1 MNRLKE
7 LRESKGLTQSQLGD
21 IIGAKKSTISLWE
34 SEKRQP
40 DKATLLKLAD
50 FYNVSVDHI
59 LGRDQDEAARDKTDD
74 TEIRFLTREG
84 APISPEKR
92 KKAIELLRIMME
104 EMDDDRLD
112 QATQVIEIL
121 RDKK

>member
-7 LRESKGLTQSQLGD
+7 LRDDKGLTQSQLGN
-21 IIGAKKSTISLWE
+21 IIGAKKSAISLWE
-34 SEKRQP
+34 SGKRQP
-40 DKATLLKLAD
+40 DNETLSKLAD

-59 LGRDQDEAARDKTDD
+59 LCRDKGEKETNITDD
-74 TEIRFLTREG
+74 IAIRLLTREG
-84 APISPEKR
+84 KPITPEKR
-92 KKAIELLRIMME
+92 KKATELLRIMIE
-104 EMDDDRLD
+104 EMDDDKLD